1 MTPEEQLK
9 KVTEEFGSAIA
20 TLRKTHDEQLQ
31 AEVKGLGVGELKT
44 TVTKVNDRLDKLED
58 LHNQFA
64 KSMTEMRRTKELTE
78 EMLDA
83 KGRPVRIQ
91 AGYAEAK
98 AAFNNFLRLGDIEG
112 KGHLS
117 NSPKVAFDFRDKDG
131 KKAMSVISDAD
142 GGFTVHADMNGRI
155 RAKVFE
161 TSPILAMCDVQT
173 IGTDALEGIIDDNEA
188 GAGFVGEQE
197 TRPETTTAQLGA
209 WRIPVQELYSMPKV
223 TQKMLDD
230 SAWDIETYL
239 VNKSSEK
246 ISRLINQTAVTGLDP
261 KQLRGFLTY
270 PAGTDFRTQVE
281 QINMGHATLLTADGL
296 IAIQDGLKDSYRAN
310 AEWAFNRQTRRDVRT
325 LKDSYGRYLME
336 PGLANGTPGTVLGD
350 PYAIFQDM
358 PVVAANALAVAYADW
373 KQFYQAVDRQGMRI
387 LRDPYTQKGFVLIY
401 MNRRFGGDVGN
412 HEAGKIGKVA
422 V

>member
-9 KVTEEFGSAIA
+9 KLTEDFGGAIA
-20 TLRKTHDEQLQ
+20 TLRSTHDEQLK
-31 AEVKGLGVGELKT
+31 AEIKGLGVGEIKSAAA
-44 TVTKVNDRLDKLED
+44 KMNDRLDKLED
-58 LHNQFA
+58 ERDKLV
-64 KSMTEMRRTKELTE
+64 KSITELRRTREITDT
-78 EMLDA
+78 MLDA
-83 KGRPVRIQ
+83 NGNKVVIP
-91 AGYAEAK
+91 ADYNEAK
-98 AAFNNFLRLGDIEG
+98 AAFRNFLRVGDVEG
-112 KGHLS
+112 KGY
-117 NSPKVAFDFRDKDG
+117 NRNAPKVEFDFRDKDG
-131 KKAMSVISDAD
+131 KKSMSVISDPD

-155 RAKVFE
+155 RAKIFE
-161 TSPILAMCDVQT
+161 TSPILSMCDVQT

-197 TRPETTTAQLGA
+197 TRAETTTAQIGE

-230 SAWDIETYL
+230 SAWNIEQYL
-239 VNKSSEK
+239 IDKSSDK

-270 PAGTDFRTQVE
+270 PAGTDFRAQVE
-281 QINMGHATLLTADGL
+281 QINMGHATLLNADGL
-296 IAIQDGLKDSYRAN
+296 VAIQDALKDAYRPN
-310 AEWAFNRQTRRDVRT
+310 AKWAFNRQTRRDVRT

-350 PYAIFQDM
+350 EYAIFQDM
-358 PVVAANALAVAYADW
+358 PVVAANALAIAYADW

-387 LRDPYTQKGFVLIY
+387 LRDPYTNKGFVLIY